1 MFPAGHTDRRL
12 SATHKDTKTK
22 TQRQRHQ
29 DHDPFIYTTRSYS
42 VGIKKGAYAPPP
54 K

>member
-22 TQRQRHQ
+22 TQRQRHL
-29 DHDPFIYTTRSYS
+29 DHDPLYIQPDL
-42 VGIKKGAYAPPP
+42 IA
-54 K
+54 

>member
-22 TQRQRHQ
+22 TQRQRHKDKDIRIMILLYIQ
-29 DHDPFIYTTRSYS
+29 PDLI
-42 VGIKKGAYAPPP
+42 A
-54 K
+54 